1 MRREDLPNELLEL
14 LHQSG
19 IDVDTL
25 PAELTDQELEAVVGG
40 KQRMANR
47 MATVM
52 APVVYEA
59 SGLGL
64 LSRLLGGK

>member
-40 KQRMANR
+40 KQRIGNR
-47 MATVM
+47 MG
-52 APVVYEA
+52 EA
-59 SGLGL
+59 M
-64 LSRLLGGK
+64 LGGMRAVFSPLFVGSR